1 MWENGPIFSFKKE
14 EMKDECRIIKEGQL
28 NPSLTTTKFSSKGN
42 DFMKENR
49 ATENVVPFVQ
59 SASSGKTFRHDYPI
73 SDELRE
79 ELLLDVFKDF
89 THYLIDRYAALYREG
104 LCEFIDDH
112 HPQTEKRQA
121 LESNLFWW
129 KLMYD
134 SDGAEVTFA
143 EDYIEENRHKLHK
156 KPLIASWLKEWDKAI
171 PKFYYVG
178 YKYNDRVLVVVDM
191 LTNETLDVMV
201 YDPTAVPPKK
211 GKIVMG
217 TLIPIG
223 DALYFPIIDFYHF
236 DLEASKD
243 LAGPIVHNYEKHSE
257 TSNYE
262 AFIHVLSVALQ
273 IERIIFLEN
282 HQETSS

>member
-1 MWENGPIFSFKKE
+1 
-14 EMKDECRIIKEGQL
+14 MKQNR
-28 NPSLTTTKFSSKGN
+28 TTEK
-42 DFMKENR
+42 
-49 ATENVVPFVQ
+49 VVPFTQ
-59 SASSGKTFRHDYPI
+59 SASRGKTFRHDYPI
-73 SDELRE
+73 SDEMRE

-89 THYLIDRYAALYREG
+89 THFLVDRYSALYQEDLR
-104 LCEFIDDH
+104 EFIDDH
-112 HPQTEKRQA
+112 HPRTEKRQA

-134 SDGAEVTFA
+134 SDDAEVTFT
-143 EDYIEENRHKLHK
+143 EDYIEDNRHNLHK
-156 KPLIASWLKEWDKAI
+156 KPLISSWLKEWDKAV

-191 LTNETLDVMV
+191 LTNETLDVIV
-201 YDPTAVPPKK
+201 YDPTAVPPNK
-211 GKIVMG
+211 GEIVMG

-223 DALYFPIIDFYHF
+223 DALHFPINDFYHF
-236 DLEASKD
+236 DVEASQD
-243 LAGPIVHNYEKHSE
+243 LARPIVHNYEKHSE
-257 TSNYE
+257 ASTYE